1 MNTKDYFYLFNE
13 WKRFL
18 VKEDNNILNID
29 SQIQKAIKKTSELN
43 RQKLKI
49 DILKEGNEY
58 TLIANF
64 VDESNENHII
74 EEIADISFR
83 KFPYSQV
90 KDQKGIERNAY
101 IIERTKIVKYDLGP
115 LMYDLIIEFVSGDNS
130 VLCPDRFEISSEA
143 QNLWLNYFNKRP
155 EVKTVQLDIENDSLD
170 DKEFPNLTPDWRDD
184 FYQNV
189 SIEDKGKEWFNS
201 PFSKGYYK
209 DNSYVINQLNLNND
223 IFILNIK

>member
-83 KFPYSQV
+83 KFPHSQV